1 MEIMTEKELITM
13 LIDNYSSLQRIIKSE
28 NAQKE
33 AEYQLKLVKAK
44 LESCGIVTSDL
55 DSDN

>member
-1 MEIMTEKELITM
+1 MEVMTDKELITI
-13 LIDNYSSLQRIIKSE
+13 LIDTYASLQRIIKSE
-28 NAQKE
+28 DAQKE

-55 DSDN
+55 DG